1 MYVSTAIYKGT
12 DVSLA
17 VFMVTEL
24 SIAIVKATC
33 VFVTTDRNTDVSL
46 TIQRAKTTNV
56 SILVLG
62 SVFFGIGMSLYIP
75 KARRFEP
82 GNRKKVIICENL
94 SVDKE
99 TLDALSDPERSMNA

>member
-1 MYVSTAIYKGT
+1 MYGAGIIDVDRKSLT
-12 DVSLA
+12 DVTSRLRKPW
-17 VFMVTEL
+17 VHH
-24 SIAIVKATC
+24 
-33 VFVTTDRNTDVSL
+33 
-46 TIQRAKTTNV
+46 
-56 SILVLG
+56 ILVLG